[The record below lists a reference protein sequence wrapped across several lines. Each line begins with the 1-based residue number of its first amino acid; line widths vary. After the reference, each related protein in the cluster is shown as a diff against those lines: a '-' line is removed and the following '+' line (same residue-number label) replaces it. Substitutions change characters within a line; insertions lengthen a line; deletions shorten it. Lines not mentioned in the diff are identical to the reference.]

1 MQQQQYSDAIILLI
15 IQHTGTYKCTG
26 NSCTHARNVR
36 QQEVNHTAYI
46 SYGAEKKYQVLNFL
60 WANSWIEVYVC
71 LLLLLLAPLCI
82 PPPLFYQVRRITHR
96 GGGGFRTREKSRK
109 DSAAPYRNKQRATS
123 SRSLV
128 RYEVR
133 ARDDEWIDRC
143 KKHPAYQMVY
153 DTLLY
158 SMAVSTT
165 CAIYIFRRVSAS
177 CGQCNTLAI
186 RARAASRFVT
196 PTTSGR
202 ARKRRRMMPLPHRQ

>member
-1 MQQQQYSDAIILLI
+1 MYACCCCCWRRCAYLLPCSI
-15 IQHTGTYKCTG
+15 RYVVSRTEGG
-26 NSCTHARNVR
+26 GAFGPARNRGKTQQR
-36 QQEVNHTAYI
+36 Q
-46 SYGAEKKYQVLNFL
+46 
-60 WANSWIEVYVC
+60 
-71 LLLLLLAPLCI
+71 
-82 PPPLFYQVRRITHR
+82 
-96 GGGGFRTREKSRK
+96 
-109 DSAAPYRNKQRATS
+109 YRNKQRATS